1 MTPTTKQIISAR
13 VLALVATGMDA
24 VSALK
29 QVCGAELVDQM
40 ISDLY
45 DGLRARAAADG
56 QTLCPAE

>member
-24 VSALK
+24 VAALK
-29 QVCGAELVDQM
+29 QVCGAKLVDQM